1 MLKWTEI
8 NMQQNKTHYV
18 NNFSF
23 IIHEMVPDNRT
34 ERPVGY
40 CRENHSNACD
50 SVQLT
55 FQNMLLELNWYKLR
69 TKFEFVLNK

>member
-1 MLKWTEI
+1 
-8 NMQQNKTHYV
+8 MQQNKTHYV

-55 FQNMLLELNWYKLR
+55 FQNMLLELN
-69 TKFEFVLNK
+69 